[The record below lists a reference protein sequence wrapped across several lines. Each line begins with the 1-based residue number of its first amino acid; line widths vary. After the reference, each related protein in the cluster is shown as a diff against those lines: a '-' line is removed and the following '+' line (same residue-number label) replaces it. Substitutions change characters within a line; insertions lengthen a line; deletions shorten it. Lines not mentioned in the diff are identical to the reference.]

1 LKHTIQALVDAERA
15 RQQRRILGAETE
27 LKNLRNRP
35 VSAEDGDADGSGV
48 TQIRAARAIDR
59 AELELER
66 AKAAAEALK
75 HLWVRL
81 EEELASD
88 TAEGPER
95 ALSADQQRQK
105 ADPFQ

>member
-15 RQQRRILGAETE
+15 RQHRRIQGAEAE
-27 LKNLRNRP
+27 LKKLRSQP
-35 VSAEDGDADGSGV
+35 TPAEDGDADGSHA
-48 TQIRAARAIDR
+48 TQIRTARHIDR

-81 EEELASD
+81 EEELAS
-88 TAEGPER
+88 E
-95 ALSADQQRQK
+95 Q
-105 ADPFQ
+105 ADPSAIQADLDAVRGR